1 MLDPV
6 CIPRSSLIS
15 VSEKE
20 TWLSLSLSLCGFE
33 KFNFLVEEEG
43 KDSVDTP
50 RGSQLAVKRNL
61 SLFEKEEGRERE
73 RGENECTRTC
83 IFKKKTFR
91 PNRSNNEKKRL
102 S

>member
-1 MLDPV
+1 MAF
-6 CIPRSSLIS
+6 
-15 VSEKE
+15 
-20 TWLSLSLSLCGFE
+20 SLSLCGFE

-73 RGENECTRTC
+73 REGRENECTRTC

>member
-20 TWLSLSLSLCGFE
+20 TWLSLSLSLCGLE

-73 RGENECTRTC
+73 RGGG
-83 IFKKKTFR
+83 K
-91 PNRSNNEKKRL
+91 
-102 S
+102 

>member
-1 MLDPV
+1 MAF
-6 CIPRSSLIS
+6 
-15 VSEKE
+15 
-20 TWLSLSLSLCGFE
+20 SLSLCGFE

-61 SLFEKEEGRERE
+61 SLFEKEEGRERGGKMNAHA
-73 RGENECTRTC
+73 RVYL
-83 IFKKKTFR
+83 KKKTFR

>member
-20 TWLSLSLSLCGFE
+20 TWLSLSLSLCGLE

-50 RGSQLAVKRNL
+50 RGSRNL

-73 RGENECTRTC
+73 RGGKMNAHARVYL
-83 IFKKKTFR
+83 KKKPFDPTGR
-91 PNRSNNEKKRL
+91 IMKKKG
-102 S
+102 

>member
-1 MLDPV
+1 MKKK
-6 CIPRSSLIS
+6 RGF
-15 VSEKE
+15 
-20 TWLSLSLSLCGFE
+20 LSLSLCGFE

-73 RGENECTRTC
+73 GG
-83 IFKKKTFR
+83 K
-91 PNRSNNEKKRL
+91 
-102 S
+102 